1 MSKKILQYIVII
13 LGILIISAF
22 IALIYGMYLKISLKS
37 KPINSNLE
45 RIYLKL
51 SNEEKIVDIE
61 VLDNNKLL
69 LIIENTDNLKR
80 AIYDIEENMLLEFI
94 EK

>member
-1 MSKKILQYIVII
+1 MSKKILQYIVIL
-13 LGILIISAF
+13 LGILIIFAF

-61 VLDNNKLL
+61 VIDNNKLL